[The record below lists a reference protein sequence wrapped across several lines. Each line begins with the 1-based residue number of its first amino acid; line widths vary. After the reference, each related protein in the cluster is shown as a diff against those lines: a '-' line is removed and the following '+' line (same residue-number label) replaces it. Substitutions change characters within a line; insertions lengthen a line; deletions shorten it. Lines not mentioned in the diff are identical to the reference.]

1 MAETPET
8 FNRRMQERDDEDF
21 RTILKTAYGRRFV
34 WKLMRRCG
42 IFKQSFIPG
51 DTPQD
56 TAFNEGRRSIGN
68 TLLGQVNDINPEAY
82 LQMVKANKKEEE
94 YARQCEPR
102 PDSGDE

>member
-8 FNRRMQERDDEDF
+8 FNKRMQERDDEDF

-34 WKLMRRCG
+34 WKFMGKCG
-42 IFKQSFIPG
+42 IFTQSFVPES
-51 DTPQD
+51 PES

-68 TLLGQVNDINPEAY
+68 TLLRQVIDINPEAY